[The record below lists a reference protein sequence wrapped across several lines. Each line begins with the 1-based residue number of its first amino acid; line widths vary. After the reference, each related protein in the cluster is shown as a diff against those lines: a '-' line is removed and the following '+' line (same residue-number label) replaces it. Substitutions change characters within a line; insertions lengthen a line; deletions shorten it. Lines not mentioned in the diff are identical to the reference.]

1 MGTLCWM
8 RATTLSYRKQKPPEH
23 LRRTTAELEV
33 AINEGCAGVANPN
46 LELDH
51 VEVALRRAAFRPNQ
65 VVWNVGPSGA
75 RRQALV
81 RRAGLFVIDV
91 TARPALP
98 GFIGFVAHLD
108 SRSCSAGGGWCR
120 ECRGRIFERLEAT
133 PRQPPSFITAARQ
146 LCCRH
151 RRWSRRRWS

>member
-33 AINEGCAGVANPN
+33 AINEGCAGVANSN

-51 VEVALRRAAFRPNQ
+51 VEVALRRAAFRTNP

-91 TARPALP
+91 AARPALP
-98 GFIGFVAHLD
+98 GFVGFVAHLD
-108 SRSCSAGGGWCR
+108 SRSCAAGGGSCR
-120 ECRGRIFERLEAT
+120 EGRGQIFERLEAGS
-133 PRQPPSFITAARQ
+133 RQFPSSITAARQ
-146 LCCRH
+146 LCFRH